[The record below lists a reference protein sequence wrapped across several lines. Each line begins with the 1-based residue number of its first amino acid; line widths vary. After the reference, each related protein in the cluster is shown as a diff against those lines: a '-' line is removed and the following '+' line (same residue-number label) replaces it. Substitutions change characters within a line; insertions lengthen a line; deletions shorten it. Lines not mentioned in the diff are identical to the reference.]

1 MKHFLLAGCIFL
13 TSLLPAHAGQGAP
26 APHEIGGFSLGSSV
40 EDYDFISYR
49 NFLNQVVVEN
59 IPGFRKGIIYYGV
72 CERPG
77 EIVKIKLKY
86 KDSSERFFKKLMK
99 KYKARFGEPDEY
111 VGDAFGVVKAWKW
124 TFTDRQGN
132 RVTLVL
138 QHNLQNPDE
147 STGNTVKLSL
157 PERIRAEEKCFRK
170 LTHART
176 RQQTDQRTRQQIS
189 PEDWVKMIP
198 R

>member
-1 MKHFLLAGCIFL
+1 MKYFLLAGCIVL
-13 TSLLPAHAGQGAP
+13 ATLIPANADQDAP
-26 APHEIGGFSLGSSV
+26 VPHEIGGFSLGSSV

-86 KDSSERFFKKLMK
+86 RDSSERFFQKLMK
-99 KYKARFGEPDEY
+99 EYKSRFGEPDEY

-124 TFTDRQGN
+124 AFTDRQGN
-132 RVTLVL
+132 RVSLVL

-157 PERIRAEEKCFRK
+157 PDRIRTEERCFRK
-170 LTHART
+170 LTHARA
-176 RQQTDQRTRQQIS
+176 REQTDKKAREQLS
-189 PEDWVKMIP
+189 PEDWIKMIP